1 MNTTFVTLGFVTS
14 GFVPRFCYLR
24 FCYLFCFYLSNLL
37 YHTTGL
43 HSDRAG
49 SSSNQGFPR
58 FNIIPSIFG
67 RGSGN
72 DAVEFLDEA
81 GYIAAATV
89 KPGGDAYARNKFNQ
103 VESDRIP
110 SNRAVPDTRN
120 QM

>member
-1 MNTTFVTLGFVTS
+1 MISEEGSHRDTEDIPYQNARDESQNT
-14 GFVPRFCYLR
+14 RKA
-24 FCYLFCFYLSNLL
+24 SNNQLPQ
-37 YHTTGL
+37 GL
-43 HSDRAG
+43 HSGRAV
-49 SSSNQGFPR
+49 SSNQGQGNSFPR

-72 DAVEFLDEA
+72 EAVEFLDEA

-89 KPGGDAYARNKFNQ
+89 KPGSDAYARNKFNQ